1 MEIEEFAK
9 EYNKL
14 VDYNL
19 EILNQLGF
27 DDANCLA
34 KQESVS
40 KIVND
45 YLGFEK
51 ITKHKFDYST
61 AELYEYN
68 ENGKRGFELQI
79 YNRNYGGLVYF
90 WLTPGE
96 TEKEYKRKKVE
107 AIYKDVLDCS
117 KKEAKHLNEL
127 KNKLDELN
135 TFAKSI
141 ALFSQK
147 L

>member
-1 MEIEEFAK
+1 MEVEEFAK

-27 DDANCLA
+27 GDANSLA
-34 KQESVS
+34 KHEG
-40 KIVND
+40 IAEIIYR
-45 YLGFEK
+45 YLSFDK
-51 ITKHKFDYST
+51 ITKHKFDYTT
-61 AELYEYN
+61 AELYEYD

-107 AIYKDVLDCS
+107 AIYQDVLDYS
-117 KKEAKHLNEL
+117 KKETKHLNEL
-127 KNKLDELN
+127 KSKLDELN
-135 TFAKSI
+135 TFAKNV

>member
-1 MEIEEFAK
+1 MEIEKFAK

-19 EILNQLGF
+19 DILNQLGF
-27 DDANCLA
+27 GDANSLD

-51 ITKHKFDYST
+51 ITKHKFDYTT

-68 ENGKRGFELQI
+68 ENGKRVFELQI
-79 YNRNYGGLVYF
+79 YRNYGGLVYF
-90 WLTPGE
+90 WFTPGE
-96 TEKEYKRKKVE
+96 TEKEYKRRMVE
-107 AIYKDVLDCS
+107 AIYKDVLKYTKKTVKQFGEL
-117 KKEAKHLNEL
+117 KKEI
-127 KNKLDELN
+127 DELEK
-135 TFAKSI
+135 FAKNVFS
-141 ALFSQK
+141 FSQK
-147 L
+147 I